1 MSAKKL
7 GRFAAGL
14 FVALGLAFGGSL
26 LAAADG
32 LGSAADATNAAPV
45 VADALKIDVEWH

>member
-26 LAAADG
+26 LAADG
-32 LGSAADATNAAPV
+32 FGSAADATNAAPV
-45 VADALKIDVEWH
+45 VADALKIDVDWH

>member
-26 LAAADG
+26 LAADG
-32 LGSAADATNAAPV
+32 SGPAAGAAGAPTIVYDAMN
-45 VADALKIDVEWH
+45 LEVEWH

>member
-1 MSAKKL
+1 MSAKRL

-26 LAAADG
+26 LVGAGDVTPVAAHPLSVGAAA
-32 LGSAADATNAAPV
+32 AQ
-45 VADALKIDVEWH
+45 VEYEWG

>member
-14 FVALGLAFGGSL
+14 FVALGLAFGGA
-26 LAAADG
+26 LAAGAG
-32 LGSAADATNAAPV
+32 ASSAAVAANTSSV
-45 VADALKIDVEWH
+45 SVTAQQSEYEWG

>member
-7 GRFAAGL
+7 GRLAASL

-26 LAAADG
+26 LAAAAG
-32 LGSAADATNAAPV
+32 VGAAAVTTNAAPV
-45 VADALKIDVEWH
+45 VSEAMTADVEWH

>member
-14 FVALGLAFGGSL
+14 FVALGLALGGSL
-26 LAAADG
+26 LAADG
-32 LGSAADATNAAPV
+32 LGSATGATAAAPV
-45 VADALKIDVEWH
+45 GIGAMQLDVDWH